1 MKTGKPETHARFAD
15 LHYQLVDLH
24 DQLCLGKNARP
35 YGSGFALAFVLGVAA
50 WAVISWAVIGWA
62 VFSMTTTPLPQTGP
76 GYETC
81 MTKGC

>member
-15 LHYQLVDLH
+15 LRDGELY
-24 DQLCLGKNARP
+24 LGENARP
-35 YGSGFALAFVLGVAA
+35 HGSGFALAFVLGVAA
-50 WAVISWAVIGWA
+50 WAVIGWA
-62 VFSMTTTPLPQTGP
+62 VFSMTTTPPPQTGP